1 MELVLRILRR
11 CAAVLNGVC
20 VLAVLALLVPAVT
33 LRAAAEWQNTENP
46 VFRGYTVAVVTEET
60 TAPLPPKDSLVLL
73 KQSEKYILD
82 DLAACR
88 LDGETVF
95 GIVLAARGDNFDLGI
110 PQEKQVLAAG
120 VPLDQ
125 MLGHVQGSVPHYGGW
140 LSFAQTDRGLL
151 TLVAAGVVLVELPA
165 FLRPRKKKKAS
176 EADTAPEE
184 K

>member
-1 MELVLRILRR
+1 MELALRILRR
-11 CAAVLNGVC
+11 CAALLNGVC

-33 LRAAAEWQNTENP
+33 LRAAAEWQNTGNP
-46 VFRGYTVAVVTEET
+46 VFRGYTVATVTEET
-60 TAPLPPKDSLVLL
+60 AAPLPPKGSLVLL

-82 DLAACR
+82 DLSACR

-95 GIVLAARGDNFDLGI
+95 GIVLAAREDNFDIGL

-140 LSFAQTDRGLL
+140 LAFAQTDRGLL
-151 TLVAAGVVLVELPA
+151 TLVAVGVVLVELPA
-165 FLRPRKKKKAS
+165 FMRPRKKKKAA
-176 EADTAPEE
+176 EADAAPQE